1 MNKYIWQIGQ
11 IHFAIWTNTTGKFRQ
26 MQMFW
31 AQVAV
36 SHIRPQ
42 PLNLSRELK
51 GAHALCSRF
60 QLCDDFDLRPG
71 TNVFYLKLF
80 FFILLVSIFPQQQ
93 IVLILSPRPW
103 MVTIKLVISR

>member
-1 MNKYIWQIGQ
+1 
-11 IHFAIWTNTTGKFRQ
+11 

-51 GAHALCSRF
+51 GAHAHALCSRF
-60 QLCDDFDLRPG
+60 QLCDDDFDLRPG
-71 TNVFYLKLF
+71 ANVFYSKLFFFGF

-93 IVLILSPRPW
+93 IVLILSPRPG
-103 MVTIKLVISR
+103 MVAIKLVISR